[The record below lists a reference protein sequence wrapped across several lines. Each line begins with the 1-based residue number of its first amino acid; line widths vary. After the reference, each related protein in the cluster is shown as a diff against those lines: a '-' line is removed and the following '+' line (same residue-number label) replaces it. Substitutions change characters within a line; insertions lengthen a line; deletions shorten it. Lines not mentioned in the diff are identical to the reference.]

1 MNSAL
6 GAQEGQHE
14 PKLALNWAQVGPS
27 WIQSRP
33 KLALSW
39 LQGGS
44 SPVSQ
49 VISCEAAAEI
59 NANQRAATGTQ
70 FRPPL
75 KTIIRGTVSS
85 RSAYYYNQPSD
96 RRRSA
101 TTVSWTCTVALLAGS
116 GLETTFD
123 E

>member
-6 GAQEGQHE
+6 GAQEGQNE

-27 WIQSRP
+27 WTQIRP

-49 VISCEAAAEI
+49 VISCEAAAQI
-59 NANQRAATGTQ
+59 NANQRKSSGRNRNATPGTAKNYHQ
-70 FRPPL
+70 GNC
-75 KTIIRGTVSS
+75 K
-85 RSAYYYNQPSD
+85 
-96 RRRSA
+96 
-101 TTVSWTCTVALLAGS
+101 
-116 GLETTFD
+116 
-123 E
+123 